1 MTLSGNAIQWK
12 DLYSIC
18 QPYRSVGYS
27 IIKMFIPKK
36 TPDQLNCT
44 TAIESNGNFTKV
56 IGQDN
61 KESLFAR
68 PQFSFQYDNIDIY
81 ITLTPAKRNW
91 K

>member
-1 MTLSGNAIQWK
+1 MSAIQISWVQYNQNV
-12 DLYSIC
+12 YSE
-18 QPYRSVGYS
+18 
-27 IIKMFIPKK
+27 K

-61 KESLFAR
+61 KESLIAR

-81 ITLTPAKRNW
+81 ITLTPAKRN
-91 K
+91 

>member
-1 MTLSGNAIQWK
+1 M
-12 DLYSIC
+12 Y
-18 QPYRSVGYS
+18 
-27 IIKMFIPKK
+27 IPKK

-61 KESLFAR
+61 KESLIAR

-81 ITLTPAKRNW
+81 ITLTPAKQNW

>member
-1 MTLSGNAIQWK
+1 MSAIQISWVQYNQNV
-12 DLYSIC
+12 YSEKI
-18 QPYRSVGYS
+18 
-27 IIKMFIPKK
+27 
-36 TPDQLNCT
+36 PDQLNCT

-81 ITLTPAKRNW
+81 ITLTPAKRN
-91 K
+91 